1 MIELFA
7 ILADGVV
14 QVGPIEDLNIYTYG
28 KEDKAEIE

>member
-14 QVGPIEDLNIYTYG
+14 QVGPIEDLNIYCY
-28 KEDKAEIE
+28 EEILYSES